1 MAGGKETPRQRM
13 IGILYLVLLGLIA
26 LNVPDSLLDAFKN
39 ISDSLNI
46 SKSNVQTGID
56 NTFGSFEK
64 TKLKDQPERA
74 QPLYNRAKEAS
85 KAANDLNNY
94 IESLKKKL
102 IDASGGF
109 DDKTGDYKGRDNL
122 DVSSDVMINNKN
134 AEALKEKIN
143 QTRDKL
149 MGLLDPQDRAT
160 TKLSLEANDPPQR
173 TGYAKKHWAE
183 AYFGDGIPMGA
194 SMTSLAKIESDT
206 KNAESEVVKKILGK
220 VDQAVVNLDKFSAV
234 AVAPSSYIIA
244 GQPYTAQV
252 FLTASDSHSNP
263 DISVSGSKLPIND
276 GKGTYTVST
285 GGEGMHTWVGTITV
299 KQNDGTTKTYST
311 GPQTYQ
317 VARPS
322 AVVSAD
328 KMNVLYVGVPNP
340 VSVSAPGI
348 PKEKLHLNIS
358 GGSIS
363 GSAGKFVATVS
374 SPGSTA
380 RVTVSGET
388 SPGKNS
394 VLGVQEF
401 RVKRIPDP
409 KAQFAG
415 KSGSAAT
422 SAGNIKAQDRVFAK
436 LENFDF
442 DAKFN
447 VTRFSLT
454 IIKPRQDPITL
465 SGSGADLSGAM
476 RSALATISPGARVV
490 FDNIIAVGPDGTQ
503 RGLDPIVL
511 LAN

>member
-26 LNVPDSLLDAFKN
+26 LNVPDSLLNAFKN
-39 ISDSLNI
+39 ISDSLNA
-46 SKSNVQTGID
+46 SKSNVQAGIN
-56 NTFGSFEK
+56 NTYEAFQQKIKE
-64 TKLKDQPERA
+64 QPERA
-74 QPLYNRAKEAS
+74 KPIEAKAKQAS
-85 KAANDLNNY
+85 LLVKELDDY
-94 IESLKKKL
+94 VESLKKQLVEKT
-102 IDASGGF
+102 GGF
-109 DDKTGDYKGRDNL
+109 DENLQDYKGRDNI
-122 DVSSDVMINNKN
+122 DVSSDFMINNKN
-134 AEALKEKIN
+134 GIKLRKKIDETREKLI
-143 QTRDKL
+143 
-149 MGLLDPQDRAT
+149 GLLDEKDQANTKLALAT
-160 TKLSLEANDPPQR
+160 TDPPQKK
-173 TGYAKKHWAE
+173 GYAKESWEE

-194 SMTSLAKIESDT
+194 TMTSLNKVQADA

-220 VDQAVVNLDKFSAV
+220 VDQAVVNLDKFAAV
-234 AVAPSSYIIA
+234 AVAPSSYVIA

-252 FLTASDSHSNP
+252 FLTASDSKSNP
-263 DISVSGSKLPIND
+263 NITVGGSKLPTTD
-276 GKGTYTVST
+276 GKGTYSVST
-285 GGEGMHTWVGTITV
+285 SGEGVHTWIGTITV

-311 GPQTYQ
+311 PPQTYQ

-322 AVVSAD
+322 AVVSPD

-340 VSVSAPGI
+340 ISVSAPGMS
-348 PKEKLHLNIS
+348 KEKLHLSIS

-374 SPGSTA
+374 SPGTTA
-380 RVTVSGET
+380 KITVSGET
-388 SPGKNS
+388 SPGKS
-394 VLGVQEF
+394 QVLGVQEF

-415 KSGSAAT
+415 KSSGTT

-454 IIKPRQDPITL
+454 VIKPRQDAIIL
-465 SGSGADLSGAM
+465 SASGSDLSGPM
-476 RSALATISPGARVV
+476 RSALATISPGSSVV

-511 LAN
+511 HAN

>member
-26 LNVPDSLLDAFKN
+26 LNVPDSLLNAFKN
-39 ISDSLNI
+39 ISDSLNA
-46 SKSNVQTGID
+46 SKNNVQTGIN
-56 NTFGSFEK
+56 NTYEAFQQK
-64 TKLKDQPERA
+64 IKDQPD
-74 QPLYNRAKEAS
+74 RAKPIEA
-85 KAANDLNNY
+85 KAKQASSLVKELDDY
-94 IESLKKKL
+94 VESLKKEL
-102 IDASGGF
+102 IDKSGGF
-109 DDKTGDYKGRDNL
+109 DENLQDYKGRDNL
-122 DVSSDVMINNKN
+122 DVSADYMINNKN
-134 AEALKEKIN
+134 AFTLRKKID

-149 MGLLDPQDRAT
+149 LGFLDEKDRAN
-160 TKLSLEANDPPQR
+160 TKLSLAAIDPPQKK
-173 TGYAKKHWAE
+173 GYAKQNWEE

-194 SMTSLAKIESDT
+194 AMTSLNKVQADA

-244 GQPYTAQV
+244 GQPYKAEV
-252 FLTASDSHSNP
+252 FLTASDSRSNP
-263 DISVSGSKLPIND
+263 NITVGGSKLPTTE
-276 GKGTYTVST
+276 GKGTYTAST
-285 GGEGMHTWVGTITV
+285 SGEGVRTWVGTITV
-299 KQNDGTTKTYST
+299 KQNDGTTKTYNT
-311 GPQTYQ
+311 PPQTYQ

-322 AVVSAD
+322 AVVSPD

-340 VSVSAPGI
+340 VSVSAPGMA
-348 PKEKLHLNIS
+348 KEKLRLSIS

-363 GSAGKFVATVS
+363 GSAGKFTATVS
-374 SPGSTA
+374 SPGTTA
-380 RVTVSGET
+380 KITVSGET
-388 SPGKNS
+388 SPGKS
-394 VLGVQEF
+394 QVLGVQEF

-415 KSGSAAT
+415 KSSGTTAS
-422 SAGNIKAQDRVFAK
+422 GNIKAQDKVFAK

-454 IIKPRQDPITL
+454 IIKPRQDAITI
-465 SGSGADLSGAM
+465 SGSGSDLSGPM
-476 RSALATISPGARVV
+476 RAALATITPGSRVV